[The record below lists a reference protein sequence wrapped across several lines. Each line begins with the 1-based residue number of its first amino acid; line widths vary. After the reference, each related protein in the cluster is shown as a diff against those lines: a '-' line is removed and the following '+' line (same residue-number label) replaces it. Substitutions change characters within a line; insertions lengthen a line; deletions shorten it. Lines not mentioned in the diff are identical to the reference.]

1 MGRYNV
7 ASPRGA
13 RVREKEMLVA
23 NKSARGWLRK
33 LTAMLV
39 AVCALAAAGAAGEL
53 KVAVLNVQRA
63 LGDSEEAQALADEIQ
78 LDLQKDQD
86 GLQALG
92 EQIQALQE
100 QLEKDA
106 EILGDEEK
114 RRINKD
120 IEDKRLDFEF
130 GANKLQKELQ
140 DRQQE
145 ILRQMAPKLDAVL
158 KDLIEIEGYDLVLQR
173 SGLLYV
179 NTKHDITRKI
189 TEKLNEKQ

>member
-13 RVREKEMLVA
+13 RVREKEMFVA
-23 NKSARGWLRK
+23 NSARGWLRK
-33 LTAMLV
+33 LTAILV
-39 AVCALAAAGAAGEL
+39 AACALAAAGAAAEL
-53 KVAVLNVQRA
+53 KIAVLNVQRA

-78 LDLQKDQD
+78 QDLQKDQD
-86 GLQALG
+86 ELQALG

-179 NTKHDITRKI
+179 NTKHDVTRKI

>member
-1 MGRYNV
+1 M
-7 ASPRGA
+7 
-13 RVREKEMLVA
+13 A

-39 AVCALAAAGAAGEL
+39 AACALAAAGAAAEL
-53 KVAVLNVQRA
+53 KIAVLNVQRA
-63 LGDSEEAQALADEIQ
+63 LGDSEEAQALADEVQ
-78 LDLQKDQD
+78 QDLQKDQD
-86 GLQALG
+86 DLQALG
-92 EQIQALQE
+92 EEIQALQE